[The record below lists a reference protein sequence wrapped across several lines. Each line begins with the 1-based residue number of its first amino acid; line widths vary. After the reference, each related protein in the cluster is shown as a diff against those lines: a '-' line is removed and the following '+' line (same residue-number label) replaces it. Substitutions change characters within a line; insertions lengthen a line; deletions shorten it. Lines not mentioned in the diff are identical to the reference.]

1 MNSRKIV
8 AIIVIAL
15 IVLLGGWWFLV
26 RGTSSP
32 TTPTS
37 TSTDQSQN
45 ETSNT
50 SPSDTDQS
58 NGSNSSDS
66 SESAQVAATITYT
79 DNGFEPK
86 QTTVK
91 SGDTVRITNN
101 TGSPMSLDSDPHPTH
116 TIQPELNVGDVE
128 PGQSKTFVITKVGT
142 WGFHNHDNPSH
153 TGSITV
159 Q

>member
-1 MNSRKIV
+1 MNSKVI
-8 AIIVIAL
+8 AIIVVVA
-15 IVLLGGWWFLV
+15 IVLLGGWWVFAHNNN
-26 RGTSSP
+26 
-32 TTPTS
+32 TTPATN
-37 TSTDQSQN
+37 QGQNQN

-50 SPSDTDQS
+50 NPPTST
-58 NGSNSSDS
+58 NNSSDS
-66 SESAQVAATITYT
+66 TSQSAPVAATITYT

-101 TGSPMSLDSDPHPTH
+101 SQSAMSLDSDPHPVH
-116 TIQPELNVGDVE
+116 TNQPELNVGDVE
-128 PGQSKTFVITKVGT
+128 PGQSKTFVIDKVGT
-142 WGFHNHDNPSH
+142 WGFHNHNDPSH